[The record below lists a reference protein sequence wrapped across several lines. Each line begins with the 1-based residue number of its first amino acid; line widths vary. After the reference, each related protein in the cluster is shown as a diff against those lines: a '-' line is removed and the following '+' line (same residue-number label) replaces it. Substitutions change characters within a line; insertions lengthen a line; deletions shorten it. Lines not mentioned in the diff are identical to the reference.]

1 MSMQQP
7 APAEFRSEE
16 RSPIVSTGPSAGRD
30 GCRPAVLRL
39 QLTAFRNHQGTRLES
54 EAVPV
59 VLSGANGAGKTNV
72 LEALSFLAPG
82 RGLRRARLSE
92 IDHAGA
98 GRAWAVSADIATGD
112 GVVRLGTGRDG
123 AGDGASDQLTERR
136 LLRVDGAPA
145 RNQQV
150 FADHLAIV
158 WLSPEHDRLFAD
170 GASGR
175 RRFLDRLVAAYDPD
189 HIGRVAA
196 YEHALR
202 ERSRLLQDGRGDAAW
217 LDALEQRMA
226 AGGIAIVDARAHL
239 IARLSAAL
247 ERGVGPFLAPRL
259 AVEGI
264 LEDWLTAEP
273 ALVAEDR
280 FRDSLVSSRQQDAVQ
295 GGAQV
300 GPHRSDLTARHPDTG
315 AAARQ
320 CSTGEQKAM
329 VIAIVLGHARL
340 IAADRGAPP
349 LLLLDEV
356 AAHLDAGRR
365 AALFDTILALKAQA
379 WMTGADRALFSALDG
394 RAQFHT
400 VRDGQVTTA

>member
-1 MSMQQP
+1 MTMQQP
-7 APAEFRSEE
+7 APAEFSRDDRATVPTTGS
-16 RSPIVSTGPSAGRD
+16 STGRAV
-30 GCRPAVLRL
+30 CRPAVVRL
-39 QLTAFRNHQGTRLES
+39 QLTAFRNHPATRLEL
-54 EAVPV
+54 EPVPV
-59 VLSGANGAGKTNV
+59 VLTGPNGAGKTNV

-92 IDHAGA
+92 VDTAA
-98 GRAWAVSADIATGD
+98 ASRAWAVSADIATPG
-112 GVVRLGTGRDG
+112 GIVRLGTGRDG
-123 AGDGASDQLTERR
+123 AADAGADQATERR

-145 RNQQV
+145 RSQQV

-158 WLSPEHDRLFAD
+158 WLAPEHDRLFAD
-170 GASGR
+170 GASAR

-202 ERSRLLQDGRGDAAW
+202 ERSRLLQDGRGDPAW
-217 LDALEQRMA
+217 LDALEQRLA

-247 ERGVGPFLAPRL
+247 ERGVSPFLAPEL
-259 AVEGI
+259 AVEGT

-273 ALVAEDR
+273 ALVAEER
-280 FRDSLVSSRQQDAVQ
+280 FRDGLAAARRQDAQ
-295 GGAQV
+295 AGGARV
-300 GPHRSDLTARHPDTG
+300 GPHRSDLLARHPDTG

-329 VIAIVLGHARL
+329 VIALVLGHARL

-365 AALFDTILALKAQA
+365 AALFDTILDLKTQA

-394 RAQFHT
+394 RAQFHA
-400 VRDGQVTTA
+400 VRDGRVTPA